1 MKMTVAQIDQ
11 LAVKEDLY
19 RRILD
24 LPAETVERVSQYL
37 DDLEP
42 HEPNEETI
50 AALREADEICRDPN
64 AKKYNNVQ
72 DLFAELRA
80 ECTR

>member
-1 MKMTVAQIDQ
+1 
-11 LAVKEDLY
+11 VKEDLY

-42 HEPNEETI
+42 HEPNDETI
-50 AALREADEICRDPN
+50 AAILEGDELARMYCSR
-64 AKKYNNVQ
+64 
-72 DLFAELRA
+72 FAEK
-80 ECTR
+80 